1 MPHRSKNY
9 TSNNDSITKHNE
21 SISKPMKADHHLYNP
36 KTPKSSQQGRNTA
49 LTIPSRWTRHSH
61 VSSAEHRINYV
72 SPYMSGVTHDCTT
85 PLAYA
90 ATEIYR
96 RSVQRSRFVSTSSRI
111 VRNRLLTSIRIKREG
126 SSLVRRA
133 SEGWPR
139 AKYEKS
145 SSRCYGR
152 GMIGPDS
159 TANLDESS
167 PILAQGKI

>member
-1 MPHRSKNY
+1 MTLSRSTTNQYQSLWKQTIIY
-9 TSNNDSITKHNE
+9 I
-21 SISKPMKADHHLYNP
+21 I
-36 KTPKSSQQGRNTA
+36 QRRRNQVSRVETA
-49 LTIPSRWTRHSH
+49 LTVPSRWTRHSH

-96 RSVQRSRFVSTSSRI
+96 RSVQRSRFVPTSSTI

-126 SSLVRRA
+126 SRSLVRRA